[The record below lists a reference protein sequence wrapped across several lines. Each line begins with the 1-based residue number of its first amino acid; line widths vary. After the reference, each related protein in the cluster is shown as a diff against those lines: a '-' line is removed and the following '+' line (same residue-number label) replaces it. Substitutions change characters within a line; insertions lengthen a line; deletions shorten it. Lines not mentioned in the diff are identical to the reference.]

1 MVQTMLIMMAVGL
14 FAGIA
19 GAILG
24 LGGGIIITPVL
35 TLMMGLDIKYAIGA
49 SIIAVIATSS
59 GSTIAYLRD
68 EVLNLRVAM
77 FLEIATTIGGI
88 LGALLTG
95 VLNPKYLYLLFGA
108 LLVFSGWNM
117 WRKLRRGQEV
127 MTNVKPDRIATKL
140 KLNGSYFDKSEFK
153 RVDYQVEDVPQG
165 FLVMLGAGLASG
177 MLGIGSGA
185 FKVTAMDTFMKM
197 PLKPS
202 SATSNLMMGVTAAAS
217 ATVYFFN
224 GSILPNIAVP
234 LALGILVGAVIG
246 SRVMQVLPARV
257 IAMIFIPGI
266 LFIGLQMLFGGPQR
280 LVVGAQRGAPVAA
293 DETGRVQAGLGIAL
307 ALQHGQAHE
316 GLHAAHEGAAVIQA
330 VLVVQRDGFQGL
342 ADVLGQRCVHCLV
355 SGLAWP
361 RGPGWAGGP
370 DQGQRPHDAPESVGV
385 GVGQVLSDIGRK
397 NPSSRKIL
405 SYNRFSWKAL
415 ISSTSPS

>member
-1 MVQTMLIMMAVGL
+1 MIQTMLIMMAVGL
-14 FAGIA
+14 FAGVA

-88 LGALLTG
+88 SGALLTG

-127 MTNVKPDRIATKL
+127 MTNVKPDPIATKL
-140 KLNGSYFDKSEFK
+140 KLNGSYIDKSELK

-257 IAMIFIPGI
+257 IRMIFIPVI
-266 LFIGLQMLFGGPQR
+266 LFIGLQMLYKGIIGG
-280 LVVGAQRGAPVAA
+280 
-293 DETGRVQAGLGIAL
+293 
-307 ALQHGQAHE
+307 
-316 GLHAAHEGAAVIQA
+316 
-330 VLVVQRDGFQGL
+330 
-342 ADVLGQRCVHCLV
+342 
-355 SGLAWP
+355 
-361 RGPGWAGGP
+361 
-370 DQGQRPHDAPESVGV
+370 
-385 GVGQVLSDIGRK
+385 
-397 NPSSRKIL
+397 
-405 SYNRFSWKAL
+405 
-415 ISSTSPS
+415 